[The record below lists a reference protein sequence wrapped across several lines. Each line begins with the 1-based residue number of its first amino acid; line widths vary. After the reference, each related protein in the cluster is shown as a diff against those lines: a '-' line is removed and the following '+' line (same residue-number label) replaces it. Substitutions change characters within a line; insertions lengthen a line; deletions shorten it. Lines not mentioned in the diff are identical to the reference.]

1 MDCRCPGILILW
13 PNEFSF
19 FLSWSV
25 KTQLNF
31 FEEFWVVENQAKSR
45 ALGSKRH
52 PHSFFLSQ
60 LLWHRSPSIFFCF
73 LGGEYS
79 TSVSLT
85 LPHSGLRVFTLY
97 ILQETARQSVCAPGA
112 GFNSLQF
119 CRLVAYHNKWESRGR
134 HLWQSGGRD
143 MESRY
148 SWRQEIC
155 REGPTDLDEETTPRR
170 SKPHSHVYE
179 GVFTTVVSNK

>member
-31 FEEFWVVENQAKSR
+31 FEEFWVVENQVKSR

-85 LPHSGLRVFTLY
+85 LPHSGLRVFTSY

-119 CRLVAYHNKWESRGR
+119 CRLVAYR
-134 HLWQSGGRD
+134 
-143 MESRY
+143 
-148 SWRQEIC
+148 WR
-155 REGPTDLDEETTPRR
+155 
-170 SKPHSHVYE
+170 
-179 GVFTTVVSNK
+179 VVSLVPNNSPVRGSPFGLPSPSLFCFWIHTASAPSTAGTHTDGGAVIR